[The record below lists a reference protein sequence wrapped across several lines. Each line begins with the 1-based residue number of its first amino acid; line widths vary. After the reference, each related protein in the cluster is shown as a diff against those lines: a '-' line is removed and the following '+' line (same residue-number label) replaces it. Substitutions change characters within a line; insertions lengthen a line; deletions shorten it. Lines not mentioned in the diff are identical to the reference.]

1 MGARP
6 MPSVPPWSAA
16 AVRCSHKEHMDFER
30 LFRGDSPQPPRPRTP
45 ESFLNL
51 SRWVLFAIVA
61 FFVLSLA
68 NVTKSFLV
76 DLLWFQS
83 LGYGA
88 VFTTRLVAEL
98 WLFVLGTLIIVAIYF
113 PNLWLA
119 QRIARRVG
127 SPLFLLIEFIALRR
141 MVAWSA
147 IRLRFFL
154 SFLFCFLF
162 PPH

>member
-1 MGARP
+1 MGALP

-16 AVRCSHKEHMDFER
+16 AVRFSHKEHMGFEP
-30 LFRGDSPQPPRPRTP
+30 LFRGCFPPPPRPRTP

-61 FFVLSLA
+61 FFLLSLA

-113 PNLWLA
+113 PNLWLPP
-119 QRIARRVG
+119 RHARRG
-127 SPLFLLIEFIALRR
+127 GLPPLPLFRC
-141 MVAWSA
+141 VA
-147 IRLRFFL
+147 
-154 SFLFCFLF
+154 
-162 PPH
+162 P